1 MCVVVRWSLVIIG
14 HRHGPVDEAIRQRRH
29 QRGAPGH
36 RLRQAGTFLN
46 SQIIFEAG
54 FIELQFM
61 NFNNDLQ
68 IIAARAILWPFISIA
83 CYFR

>member
-29 QRGAPGH
+29 LRNVPAR
-36 RLRQAGTFLN
+36 RLHHARTFLN
-46 SQIIFEAG
+46 SLIIFEAG